1 MTVVKG
7 ADVVKEMVEELQQEV
22 QEMISKGVHPCAKI
36 VRVGDNPS
44 CIAYGKG
51 AAKKLESV
59 GIQVTYATFP
69 EDISQEDFLAEFQKI
84 NEDKNVHGILLLR
97 PLPAQ
102 LDEKEISRVI
112 DPRKDVDAISPINMY
127 KVMIGDD
134 TAFPPCTPEAVMRI
148 IDHIGIDLT
157 GKKVAIVGASMVV
170 GRPLFLL
177 MLNRNAT
184 CVQCHIYTKDLV
196 AECKHAEIIVVAAGK
211 QGLIRLEHVS
221 PGATVIDVGIN
232 IGEDGKIH
240 GDVDFDAVAPV
251 TNYITPVPGGVGSVT
266 STVLAAHVVKAA
278 KLLYEH

>member
-232 IGEDGKIH
+232 IGEDGKIR

>member
-7 ADVVKEMVEELQQEV
+7 ADVVNQLMEELQQSVMEL
-22 QEMISKGVHPCAKI
+22 EKRGIHPCAKI
-36 VRVGDNPS
+36 VRVGENPS

-51 AAKKLESV
+51 AAKKLEAV
-59 GIQVTYATFP
+59 GIEVVYENFP
-69 EDISQEDFLAEFQKI
+69 EDITQEAFLKEFRRI
-84 NEDKNVHGILLLR
+84 NMEPQTHGILLLR
-97 PLPAQ
+97 PLPPQ
-102 LDEKEISRVI
+102 LDEKEISMVI
-112 DPRKDVDAISPINMY
+112 DPRKDVDAISPMNMY
-127 KVMIGDD
+127 KVMVGDE

-148 IDHIGIDLT
+148 IDYIGIDLT

-232 IGEDGKIH
+232 VGKDGKMR
-240 GDVDFDAVAPV
+240 GDVDFDAVAPI
-251 TNYITPVPGGVGSVT
+251 TSYITPVPGGVGAVT
-266 STVLAAHVVKAA
+266 STILAAHVVKAA
-278 KLLYEH
+278 KLLHED

>member
-7 ADVVKEMVEELQQEV
+7 ADVVNQLMEELQQSVMEL
-22 QEMISKGVHPCAKI
+22 EKKGIHPCAKI
-36 VRVGDNPS
+36 VRVGENPS

-51 AAKKLESV
+51 AAKKLEAV
-59 GIQVTYATFP
+59 GIEVVYENFP
-69 EDISQEDFLAEFQKI
+69 EDITQEAFLKEFRRI
-84 NEDKNVHGILLLR
+84 NMEPETHGILLLR
-97 PLPAQ
+97 PLPPQ
-102 LDEKEISRVI
+102 LSEKEISMVI

-127 KVMIGDD
+127 KVMVGDE

-148 IDHIGIDLT
+148 IDYIGIDLT

-211 QGLIRLEHVS
+211 QGLIRLEHVA

-232 IGEDGKIH
+232 VGKDGKMR
-240 GDVDFDAVAPV
+240 GDVEFDEVAPI
-251 TNYITPVPGGVGSVT
+251 TSYITPVPGGVGAVT
-266 STVLAAHVVKAA
+266 STILAAHVVKAA
-278 KLLYEH
+278 KLLHED

>member
-1 MTVVKG
+1 MIVVKG
-7 ADVVKEMVEELQQEV
+7 ADVVNQLMEELRQSVMEL
-22 QEMISKGVHPCAKI
+22 EKKGIHPCAKI
-36 VRVGDNPS
+36 VRVGENPS

-59 GIQVTYATFP
+59 GIEVAYENFP
-69 EDISQEDFLAEFQKI
+69 EDITQEDFLKEFRRINAEQQT
-84 NEDKNVHGILLLR
+84 HGILLLR
-97 PLPAQ
+97 PLPPQ
-102 LDEKEISRVI
+102 LNEKEISIAI

-127 KVMIGDD
+127 KVMVGDE

-148 IDHIGIDLT
+148 IDYIGIDLT

-196 AECKHAEIIVVAAGK
+196 AECKHAEIIVVATGK

-232 IGEDGKIH
+232 IGKDGKMR
-240 GDVDFDAVAPV
+240 GDVDFDAVAPI
-251 TNYITPVPGGVGSVT
+251 TSYITPVPGGVGAVT
-266 STVLAAHVVKAA
+266 STILAAHVVKAA
-278 KLLYEH
+278 KLLHED

>member
-7 ADVVKEMVEELQQEV
+7 ADVVNQLMEELQQSVMEL
-22 QEMISKGVHPCAKI
+22 EKKGIHPCAKI
-36 VRVGDNPS
+36 VRVGENPS

-51 AAKKLESV
+51 AAKKLEAV
-59 GIQVTYATFP
+59 GIEVVYENFP
-69 EDISQEDFLAEFQKI
+69 EDITQEAFLKEFRRI
-84 NEDKNVHGILLLR
+84 NMEPETHGILLLR
-97 PLPAQ
+97 PLPPQ
-102 LDEKEISRVI
+102 LSEKEISMVI

-127 KVMIGDD
+127 KVMVGDE
-134 TAFPPCTPEAVMRI
+134 TAFPPCTPEAVMQI
-148 IDHIGIDLT
+148 IDYIGIDLT

-232 IGEDGKIH
+232 VGKDGKMH
-240 GDVDFDAVAPV
+240 GDVDFDSVAPI
-251 TNYITPVPGGVGSVT
+251 TSYITPVPGGVGAVT
-266 STVLAAHVVKAA
+266 STILAAHVVKAA
-278 KLLYEH
+278 KLLHED

>member
-7 ADVVKEMVEELQQEV
+7 ADVVNQLMEELRQSVMEL
-22 QEMISKGVHPCAKI
+22 EKKGIHPCAKI
-36 VRVGDNPS
+36 VRVGENPS

-51 AAKKLESV
+51 AAKKLEAV
-59 GIQVTYATFP
+59 GIKVAYENFP
-69 EDISQEDFLAEFQKI
+69 EDITQEDFLKEFRRINAEPQT
-84 NEDKNVHGILLLR
+84 HGILLLR
-97 PLPAQ
+97 PLPPQ
-102 LDEKEISRVI
+102 LNEKEISIAI

-127 KVMIGDD
+127 KVMVGDE

-148 IDHIGIDLT
+148 IDYIGIDLT

-196 AECKHAEIIVVAAGK
+196 AECKHAEIIVVATGK

-232 IGEDGKIH
+232 IGKDGKMR
-240 GDVDFDAVAPV
+240 GDVDFEAVAPI
-251 TNYITPVPGGVGSVT
+251 TSYITPVPGGVGAVT
-266 STVLAAHVVKAA
+266 STILAAHVVKAA
-278 KLLYEH
+278 KLLHED

>member
-7 ADVVKEMVEELQQEV
+7 ADVVNQLMEELQQSVMEL
-22 QEMISKGVHPCAKI
+22 EKRGIHPCAKI
-36 VRVGDNPS
+36 VRVGENPS

-51 AAKKLESV
+51 AAKKLEAV
-59 GIQVTYATFP
+59 GIEVVYENFP
-69 EDISQEDFLAEFQKI
+69 EDITQEVFLKEFQRI
-84 NEDKNVHGILLLR
+84 NMEPQTHGILLLR
-97 PLPAQ
+97 PLPPQ
-102 LDEKEISRVI
+102 LDEKEISMVI
-112 DPRKDVDAISPINMY
+112 DPRKDVDAISPMNMY
-127 KVMIGDD
+127 KVMVGDE

-148 IDHIGIDLT
+148 IDYIGIDLT

-211 QGLIRLEHVS
+211 QGLIRLEHVA

-232 IGEDGKIH
+232 VGKDGKMR
-240 GDVDFDAVAPV
+240 GDVDFDAVAPI
-251 TNYITPVPGGVGSVT
+251 TSYITPVPGGVGAVT
-266 STVLAAHVVKAA
+266 STILAAHVVKAA
-278 KLLYEH
+278 KLLHED

>member
-7 ADVVKEMVEELQQEV
+7 ADVVNQLMEELQQSVMEL
-22 QEMISKGVHPCAKI
+22 EKKGIHPCAKI
-36 VRVGDNPS
+36 VRVGENPS

-51 AAKKLESV
+51 AAKKLEAV
-59 GIQVTYATFP
+59 GIEVVYENFP
-69 EDISQEDFLAEFQKI
+69 EDITQEAFLKEFRRI
-84 NEDKNVHGILLLR
+84 NMEPQTHGILLLR
-97 PLPAQ
+97 PLPPQ
-102 LDEKEISRVI
+102 LDEKEISMVI
-112 DPRKDVDAISPINMY
+112 DPRKDVDAISPMNMY
-127 KVMIGDD
+127 KVMVGDE

-148 IDHIGIDLT
+148 IDYIGIDLT

-232 IGEDGKIH
+232 VGKDGKMR
-240 GDVDFDAVAPV
+240 GDVDFDAVAPI
-251 TNYITPVPGGVGSVT
+251 TSYITPVPGGVGAVT
-266 STVLAAHVVKAA
+266 STILAAHVVKAA
-278 KLLYEH
+278 KLLHED